1 MTVNPASGATDWM
14 DIVVLAAVFL
24 GCLALRA
31 WLVRPRRSK
40 VSR

>member
-1 MTVNPASGATDWM
+1 
-14 DIVVLAAVFL
+14 VLAAVFL